1 MVKILQKELDL
12 IKVNKPTVNIHVQIK
27 KMNLDM
33 KVESL
38 EHLSDILK
46 YRHKELEENIVGKLV
61 IREND
66 NKGT

>member
-1 MVKILQKELDL
+1 MVKILQQE
-12 IKVNKPTVNIHVQIK
+12 IKLNKPTVNIHVQIK
-27 KMNLDM
+27 SMNIDM

-38 EHLSDILK
+38 EHLSNILK
-46 YRHKELEENIVGKLV
+46 YRHEELGENIVGKLV